1 MIAAQDLMIG
11 DIVDVHRSE
20 CVADGGHYMQWNEYG
35 KIVCITDCYITIKYI
50 GREDDYSWEDVEEK
64 DINPIPLTAE
74 ILEKNGFE
82 YKEADET
89 CATEAFHHW
98 HLVGSR
104 FAIDDDS
111 WWCSVKDGELHV
123 KFGGFPLKFVHQLQ
137 HALRLCG
144 IDKKIE
150 V

>member
-1 MIAAQDLMIG
+1 MNELTAKDLMVG
-11 DIVDVHRSE
+11 DWVTCSINNKYYKVS
-20 CVADGGHYMQWNEYG
+20 ALT
-35 KIVCITDCYITIKYI
+35 TDIELEGDRFIFYSRC
-50 GREDDYSWEDVEEK
+50 DDIE
-64 DINPIPLTAE
+64 PIPLTAD

-111 WWCSVKDGELHV
+111 WWRSVKDGELHV
-123 KFGGFPLKFVHQLQ
+123 KFGGFPLKYLHELQ
-137 HALRLCG
+137 HALRLAG
-144 IDKKIE
+144 IEKEITI
-150 V
+150 